1 MVKTDGETEKLHE
14 FLTTENITWRFN
26 LPRVS
31 WWGGQFERPI
41 GITKQRLSIL
51 KMISNI
57 LFQDLTVWYLG
68 ALDETPEDE
77 DWSDFKKRQRYIK

>member
-1 MVKTDGETEKLHE
+1 MSNRGPLLIYLDNAKTFQAVVKWLKQMEETEKLHE

-31 WWGGQFERPI
+31 WWGSQFERPI
-41 GITKQRLSIL
+41 GITKQPLSIL

-57 LFQDLTVWYLG
+57 LFQDLTV
-68 ALDETPEDE
+68 
-77 DWSDFKKRQRYIK
+77 